1 MPRRPADVFAGE
13 GSVAGKLKARRDA
26 VEAGD
31 ATGGRKAKSAP
42 KKKAAPKKKKKAA
55 KKKET
60 SKPRRTLRDVLL
72 SKPAKDKRDP
82 MRRGQ

>member
-13 GSVAGKLKARRDA
+13 GSVAGKLRARREA
-26 VEAGD
+26 IEAGD

-42 KKKAAPKKKKKAA
+42 KKKKAA
-55 KKKET
+55 KKAKKKT
-60 SKPRRTLRDVLL
+60 PPKPKRTLRDVLL

>member
-1 MPRRPADVFAGE
+1 MPRRPADIFAGE
-13 GSVAGKLKARRDA
+13 GSVAGKLRTRREA
-26 VEAGD
+26 IEAGD
-31 ATGGRKAKSAP
+31 TTGGRKVNSAP
-42 KKKAAPKKKKKAA
+42 KKKKPAKKKAA

-60 SKPRRTLRDVLL
+60 SKPKRTLRDVLL